1 MRDKSHME
9 EVERWA
15 LFVKTHPRSEWK
27 TKLNIFIDAQYDMA
41 KRFYKNLEKT
51 EKGREILERLRKERL
66 KARKNA

>member
-1 MRDKSHME
+1 MRDKGHME

-15 LFVKTHPRSEWK
+15 QFVKTHPRSEWK

-51 EKGREILERLRKERL
+51 EKGRDILERLKKERM
-66 KARKNA
+66 KVKKT

>member
-15 LFVKTHPRSEWK
+15 EFVKTHPRSEWK
-27 TKLNIFIDAQYDMA
+27 RKLNIFIDAQYDMA

-51 EKGREILERLRKERL
+51 EKGRKILKRL
-66 KARKNA
+66 KNARAKRRD